1 MGRSTIEAR
10 YLLAPMYL
18 ALCRMEE
25 LNRDLSILRSLVD
38 DRIDD
43 YLMTRLAERRD
54 EDD

>member
-18 ALCRMEE
+18 ALSRMEE
-25 LNRDLSILRSLVD
+25 LNRDLSILRSL